1 MTTPPSI
8 TLEDID
14 IEIPAANF
22 IGGEWQEAASTFADY
37 SPIEENRLLAEM
49 PASGFAEVNAAVEAA
64 RSAFQEWAELNPQ
77 QRAEPL
83 LRMAEIIRER
93 NDILAAVE
101 TEDTG
106 TILLGNQKRVI
117 KRAAANLEFF
127 AHKALELQGR
137 TIESETVTN
146 TVHYDPSGVAAL
158 ITPWNAPFMLSTWK
172 VGPALAAGNTVV
184 LKPPEW
190 APLSCSLLAEI
201 SLEAGIPPGVL
212 NVVHGIGEEAGAALV
227 NHPLIS
233 RVSFTG
239 STETGRKIASA
250 AAANLV
256 PVSCE
261 LGGKSPFI
269 VFDDADLELA
279 SREIAVQFHNAG
291 EVCLA
296 GTRLLVQ
303 DTVVEELE
311 KLVIKAVEALP
322 VGDPRSLSTRVG
334 PLITKEHF
342 NRVDGFVQ
350 RAIREGA
357 RTMIGGGPH
366 PRGGLY
372 YSPTILTN
380 VAQDSEIVQN
390 EVFGP
395 VLTWQTFSKDEE
407 AVELAN
413 GTRYGLAAM
422 VFTTDATRAQRVAE
436 RLVAGTVWVNCFF
449 IRDLNA
455 PFGGS
460 RISGIGREG
469 GTWSF
474 DFYCDVKNIAT
485 RIGTLK

>member
-1 MTTPPSI
+1 MTFPSSI
-8 TLEDID
+8 K
-14 IEIPAANF
+14 IEGVSIPTANF
-22 IGGEWQEAASTFADY
+22 IGGEWQEASSTFVDY
-37 SPIEENRLLAEM
+37 SPIDSHLLAEM
-49 PASGFAEVNAAVEAA
+49 PASGPVEVNAAVEAA
-64 RSAFQEWAELNPQ
+64 RSAFPEWARLTPQ
-77 QRAEPL
+77 QRAKPL
-83 LRMAEIIRER
+83 LKMAEIIRER
-93 NDILAAVE
+93 NDSLAAVE

-106 TILLGNQKRVI
+106 TILLGNKKRVI
-117 KRAAANLEFF
+117 KRAAYNLEFF
-127 AHKALELQGR
+127 ANKALEIQGR
-137 TIESETVTN
+137 SIESETVIN
-146 TVHYDPSGVAAL
+146 TVRYDPSGVAAL

-190 APLSCSLLAEI
+190 APLSCSLLAEM

-227 NHPLIS
+227 SNPLVS

-239 STETGRKIASA
+239 STETGRQIAST

-279 SREIAVQFHNAG
+279 SKEIAVQFHNAG

-303 DTVVEELE
+303 SSIAKELE
-311 KLVIKAVEALP
+311 ERVVKAVEALP
-322 VGDPRSLSTRVG
+322 VGNPRLLSTRVG

-342 NRVDGFVQ
+342 ERVDGFVK
-350 RAIREGA
+350 RAIQEGA
-357 RTMIGGGPH
+357 RAMIGGGPH
-366 PRGGLY
+366 QQGGLY
-372 YSPTILTN
+372 YSPTILTD
-380 VAQDSEIVQN
+380 VAQDSEIIQN

-395 VLTWQTFSKDEE
+395 VLTWQLFSEEEE

-422 VFTTDATRAQRVAE
+422 VFTTDAARARRVAE
-436 RLVAGTVWVNCFF
+436 QLVAGTVWVNCFF
-449 IRDLNA
+449 IRDLAA